1 MAVHIGKKDRDEVHR
16 QGMSVT
22 AFARKINRSRN
33 VVYDI
38 FERESVDTDLL
49 NKIGRVLSCDFF
61 SLYSS
66 QKEYSHE
73 GIKSFNVGEN
83 EATYNKAGIDTLTK
97 LQQENTMLKN
107 EISYLKKII
116 ALLESKKGKKSKI
129 R

>member
-1 MAVHIGKKDRDEVHR
+1 MAVHIGKKIRDEVHR

-38 FERESVDTDLL
+38 FDRESVDTDLL

-66 QKEYSHE
+66 QKEYTHE
-73 GIKSFNVGEN
+73 GIKSFHVGEN
-83 EATYNKAGIDTLTK
+83 EATYNKPGTDLLAK
-97 LQQENTMLKN
+97 LQSENTMLKN
-107 EISYLKKII
+107 EINYLKKII
-116 ALLESKKGKKSKI
+116 SLLESKKGAKAKTK
-129 R
+129 